1 MANADL
7 RRAGAAARVA
17 SQRPSV
23 LARGKSAFNGK
34 ASPHAAGKPGNAA
47 TLCSLCLTVSTH
59 RRNNQKN
66 TSQNSS
72 TKVGHSVVKLDRGF
86 LAMKETGAVLL
97 EITDNT

>member
-47 TLCSLCLTVSTH
+47 TLCSLCLTAHTDVTTRKTL
-59 RRNNQKN
+59 RRIVAQR
-66 TSQNSS
+66 S
-72 TKVGHSVVKLDRGF
+72 
-86 LAMKETGAVLL
+86 AIEW
-97 EITDNT
+97 